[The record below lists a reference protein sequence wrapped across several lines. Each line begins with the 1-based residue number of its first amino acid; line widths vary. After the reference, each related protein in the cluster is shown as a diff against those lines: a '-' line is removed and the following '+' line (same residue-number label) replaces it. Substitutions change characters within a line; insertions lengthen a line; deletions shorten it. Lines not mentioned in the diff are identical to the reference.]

1 MFMREWVS
9 RWGPIM
15 VYYFR
20 RAQEQSTANVLRYFE
35 PITPLCEMFPGDLG
49 QALAGAL

>member
-1 MFMREWVS
+1 MFTREYAS
-9 RWGPIM
+9 RWGLIM

-35 PITPLCEMFPGDLG
+35 PTIPLGEMFQEDLG
-49 QALAGAL
+49 HAVAAAL